1 MSFLGDSVLV
11 YRTWIVNSRDWRF
24 IAFPCLLVLGS
35 FVSGWGIVWTV
46 GALETGVYLANTVR
60 PFTDAFL
67 ACSITL
73 NILCTGMISWRI
85 ISVTRRTGSALSLV
99 TRVVV
104 ESALLYTITSI
115 IFLITNA
122 AKNASVYIVADAV
135 RALTSVKTLQCA
147 DVTHSICRSSR
158 CASISS

>member
-1 MSFLGDSVLV
+1 MGFLGDSVLV
-11 YRTWIVNSRDWRF
+11 YRTWVVNSRDWRF

-35 FVSGWGIVWTV
+35 FLSGWGIVYTV
-46 GALETGVYLANTVR
+46 GALETGVYLAGTVR

-85 ISVTRRTGSALSLV
+85 ISVTRTSSALSLV

-115 IFLITNA
+115 LFLITNVA
-122 AKNASVYIVADAV
+122 QNASVYIVADAV
-135 RALTSVKTLQCA
+135 RASSLPPILQRA
-147 DVTHSICRSSR
+147 DTPCSTCRSSR
-158 CASISS
+158 YASI